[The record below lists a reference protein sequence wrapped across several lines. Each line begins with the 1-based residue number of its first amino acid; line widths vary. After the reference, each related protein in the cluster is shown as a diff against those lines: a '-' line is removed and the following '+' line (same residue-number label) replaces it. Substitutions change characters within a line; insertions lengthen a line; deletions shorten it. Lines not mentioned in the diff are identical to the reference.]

1 MYDTIT
7 TVKLWGARPRHWCYV
22 MWDWHETTSTHAVG
36 GACNTLKFLSQL
48 VPPIRSE
55 GVLIVLFA
63 FWSAWRRSIQASTCA
78 TTCLHWLVGHMSQMK
93 HYSELTLTN
102 RTPCGT
108 STKHEK
114 SWKCLLICI
123 ATGKPKVFRTL
134 AELVRTR
141 IGPISSDSC
150 ALWLAHP
157 MSLLKTRL
165 VLAEALA
172 RWTFCAGNWF
182 IEKFWDIGKIFLWIA
197 EPLLVGCLID

>member
-114 SWKCLLICI
+114 SWKCLLILVCI
-123 ATGKPKVFRTL
+123 VTTPPREGGKF
-134 AELVRTR
+134 
-141 IGPISSDSC
+141 
-150 ALWLAHP
+150 
-157 MSLLKTRL
+157 LKTTTQKINLPREFCSNL
-165 VLAEALA
+165 HSDFTYHMVVHRGEAVS
-172 RWTFCAGNWF
+172 
-182 IEKFWDIGKIFLWIA
+182 D
-197 EPLLVGCLID
+197 